1 MRGLCFL
8 SLVAVG
14 CTAEIVDDSASVA
27 FTSPAPGA
35 SFTRDA
41 LGETGALVARVP
53 LALEI
58 GGPVASVTITSGDRE
73 LGDAISGA
81 FAAEIRSAGTTTIT
95 ATALGDDG
103 TALATTTLD
112 VTISEPQVADC
123 HGWLD
128 LYKLDYTIAPAK
140 PGIADPITVTTPIN
154 GVAYRYSGNA
164 EPRTTLMGDCSLIK
178 SLAAGASIMREH
190 DIATLVDIGV
200 YNYRCIDQ
208 SKSPPN
214 CTMSQHAYAKAI
226 DIAAWETTAGE
237 KYTVLTDW
245 NIDPATTTCSAETTP
260 GKDAFLHEVIC
271 ALKKAGVWN
280 IVLTPNY
287 NADHRNHF
295 HVDLTDGANTIKREL
310 PEGATDDGLVSGEA
324 DFRTGDGLA
333 VD

>member
-8 SLVAVG
+8 WLVAVG
-14 CTAEIVDDSASVA
+14 CSVGDDAPPSVA
-27 FTSPAPGA
+27 FTSPAPGT
-35 SFTRDA
+35 SVVRDA
-41 LGETGALVARVP
+41 IGETGALVASVP
-53 LALEI
+53 LELDI
-58 GGPVASVTITSGDRE
+58 GGPVAHVKITSGERE

-81 FAAEIRSAGTTTIT
+81 FTAELRTAGMTTVT
-95 ATALGDDG
+95 ATALDDDG
-103 TALATTTLD
+103 AELATATLD
-112 VTISEPQVADC
+112 LTVTEPQVEGC

-128 LYKLDYTIAPAK
+128 LYKLDYTLGPAK
-140 PGIADPITVTTPIN
+140 PGIADPITVNTPIN
-154 GVAYRYSGNA
+154 GVAYRYNGSTD
-164 EPRTTLMGDCSLIK
+164 PRTTVMGDCSLIK
-178 SLAAGASIMREH
+178 SLADGASVMREH

-226 DIAAWETTAGE
+226 DIAAFETHAGE
-237 KYTVLTDW
+237 TYSVLTDW
-245 NIDPATTTCSAETTP
+245 DIDPATTTCTAETTP

-295 HVDLTDGANTIKREL
+295 HVDLTSGANTIKRET
-310 PEGATDDGLVSGEA
+310 PDSATDGGLVDYRA
-324 DFRTGDGLA
+324 GDGLL